1 MSNKKISNKM
11 WGGRFNDQTLPL
23 MEEINSSIDID
34 KRLALVDIMGS
45 RAHIKM
51 LAESKI
57 VKQATKQKILKG
69 LDQIE
74 NEVISG
80 KFSYKKSLED
90 IHMNIESRLQ
100 KIIGHEAGMLHTARS
115 RNDQVVT
122 DFRIWIRESIDQIK
136 KELEGLKQAFVELAE
151 KNFDAIFPGY
161 THMQIA
167 QPVKFSQHM
176 LATSFVSID
185 ALNILTG
192 VRWFR

>member
-74 NEVISG
+74 NEVEPKQKRHSN
-80 KFSYKKSLED
+80 KLL
-90 IHMNIESRLQ
+90 MN
-100 KIIGHEAGMLHTARS
+100 G
-115 RNDQVVT
+115 
-122 DFRIWIRESIDQIK
+122 
-136 KELEGLKQAFVELAE
+136 
-151 KNFDAIFPGY
+151 
-161 THMQIA
+161 
-167 QPVKFSQHM
+167 VKMNLPQ
-176 LATSFVSID
+176 
-185 ALNILTG
+185 N
-192 VRWFR
+192 